1 MRRDDVLPQL
11 GKDIRQIMFN
21 IPKESETLFEKDF
34 SKRIASVKKTQRD
47 IRTSSSFSST
57 PHY

>member
-34 SKRIASVKKTQRD
+34 SKRIASVKKMQRD